1 MLTLKH
7 ALNVI
12 KRHRKPREANW
23 LVEDETGLKVTQEL
37 QRLFVPSQWLK
48 SFYAIA
54 LPGKVWVFFFLLS
67 FAVFLFSSLS
77 YFLLSVPISTPAL
90 LLLSNS
96 RKKSWVLTPP
106 IEFLENGGPPL
117 SWLPWMREEVVQVSQ
132 KNGLHYWVPSGR
144 RIPVLSQPAHVPG
157 DWPKTEFAE
166 NLFRGAQVPCDVAHS
181 PECILKPLRRAG
193 SRQCD
198 SIPSPLATSRAEPE
212 FSSKSL
218 KTMEL
223 LPASEPRL
231 LKFLTHSTA
240 GAAAPQGISLL
251 ST

>member
-1 MLTLKH
+1 MLSRDTENLGK
-7 ALNVI
+7 LTDLW
-12 KRHRKPREANW
+12 KMK
-23 LVEDETGLKVTQEL
+23 LVSKSHKNSRGFLCL
-37 QRLFVPSQWLK
+37 HNGSNPSMQ
-48 SFYAIA
+48 
-54 LPGKVWVFFFLLS
+54 LPCQARFESFFFLLS

-157 DWPKTEFAE
+157 DWPKTEFA
-166 NLFRGAQVPCDVAHS
+166 CDVAHS

-212 FSSKSL
+212 FSSKSSR
-218 KTMEL
+218 E
-223 LPASEPRL
+223 
-231 LKFLTHSTA
+231 F
-240 GAAAPQGISLL
+240 G
-251 ST
+251 